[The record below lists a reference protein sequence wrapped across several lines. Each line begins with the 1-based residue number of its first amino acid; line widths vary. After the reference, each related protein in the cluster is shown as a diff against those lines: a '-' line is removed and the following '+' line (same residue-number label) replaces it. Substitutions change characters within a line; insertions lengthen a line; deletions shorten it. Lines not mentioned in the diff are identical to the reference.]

1 MAHHPN
7 DSPLRDHPGPD
18 VEYSF
23 FRSWALRKQNSEFS
37 NTSDVSPGSRTPLT
51 TPVSPKT
58 IPRQR
63 RQRPSY
69 QSRSTESYVQQVWN
83 SPDRRDIAANSIALS
98 QMAPGVAAH
107 ERLSAKTRGSLD
119 SSVSKAS
126 STSSIARRAL
136 KLVNGTSGN
145 GPPST
150 SSDKK
155 SDKPAKSELA
165 WKRELSGHWL
175 EIRIG
180 KKEQSNNIPSG
191 KQSPMAPHGPCP
203 TPDHLAS
210 QLASQMVGDTRGS
223 KSQTSLVQPLNR
235 STDSSSFEGKPKKS
249 IVHRTKRI
257 LGIKPAVTSPSLKQA
272 RKRNQNGTG
281 ETLDR
286 ASSALREFV
295 EKTRLTPPSAST
307 STSNLSAASI
317 AGKPKQH
324 RRRFLRGGGRP
335 RPTGTSSSSSIRRVL
350 YGNPPV
356 STPHSE
362 SMYTGSDSQQY
373 LRVEL
378 TDPNAPAFLP
388 SEARRIGT
396 PPLPVKGT
404 KLRGF
409 FFDYNAPKSASD
421 LPEGPWPNVP
431 MATAP
436 LPHRQRDLPTPS
448 RTPGLPRSPGA
459 RLQRGDSDID
469 WFRVKVAIDEE
480 QEERDK
486 FELNVPEHL
495 PSSPLCPRHP
505 KHKSGGKGVCVYHG
519 RNKTTKAG
527 GVEEA
532 GLWR

>member
-1 MAHHPN
+1 MANHPN
-7 DSPLRDHPGPD
+7 DSPLRDPLSPD
-18 VEYSF
+18 VENSF
-23 FRSWALRKQNSEFS
+23 FRSWALRTHNSEFS
-37 NTSDVSPGSRTPLT
+37 NASDVSPGTRTPLT

-58 IPRQR
+58 VPRQR

-69 QSRSTESYVQQVWN
+69 ESRSTESYVQQVWN
-83 SPDRRDIAANSIALS
+83 SPGRRDIAANSNALS

-107 ERLSAKTRGSLD
+107 EHSSAKTRGSLD
-119 SSVSKAS
+119 SSVSRTS
-126 STSSIARRAL
+126 STSSIVRRAL
-136 KLVNGTSGN
+136 KLVRGVSIN

-150 SSDKK
+150 SSDKL
-155 SDKPAKSELA
+155 SDKPVKSELA

-180 KKEQSNNIPSG
+180 KKEQSKNIAPG
-191 KQSPMAPHGPCP
+191 KESPEASYP
-203 TPDHLAS
+203 TPVPASHLV
-210 QLASQMVGDTRGS
+210 SQMVGGTRRS
-223 KSQTSLVQPLNR
+223 KSQTSLSQPLNR
-235 STDSSSFEGKPKKS
+235 STDSSSTEGKPKKS
-249 IVHRTKRI
+249 IIHRTKKI
-257 LGIKPAVTSPSLKQA
+257 FGIKPAITSPSLKQA
-272 RKRNQNGTG
+272 RKRSQNGTE

-286 ASSALREFV
+286 ASSALRELAD
-295 EKTRLTPPSAST
+295 KTCLTPPSTST

-317 AGKPKQH
+317 AGRPKQH
-324 RRRFLRGGGRP
+324 RRKFFRGGGRP
-335 RPTGTSSSSSIRRVL
+335 RPTGHSSSSSVRRVL

-356 STPHSE
+356 STPNSE

-378 TDPNAPAFLP
+378 TDPDAPAFLP

-431 MATAP
+431 VATAP

-519 RNKTTKAG
+519 RNKTAKGDGA
-527 GVEEA
+527 EEA
-532 GLWR
+532 CPWR